1 MKPIRNIWKKAQK
14 AAATLLILTSLCQ
27 MTPVYA
33 DNEEQGSSGDEVFHV
48 EVVNNVSVDD
58 INISLAEYELGLDGL
73 ERPFTQNQF
82 VLPGQ
87 HVSKIVRITN
97 VARSAWIRIKPDFA
111 FADGM
116 EGVDESMFVLA
127 DDNWIKRG
135 EYWYYLKPVPT
146 GESIDFI
153 KEVII
158 PEDWTEEHSDKQFEI
173 TLRAEAV
180 QSENFTPA
188 FNTDDPW
195 FGTLIEICV
204 HNEYEEPHK
213 IEIDDSFSVEFRNG
227 ADGLILLGD
236 DWFKGFDKLMPGDTV
251 SNFARISNL
260 YSEPVDI
267 YFYTENIVEG
277 PDELLENLELTIRD
291 GDRIIFQGKLDKT
304 LKPIRL
310 GTYYTGD
317 ITDLVWELH
326 VPPEL
331 TNKFALTATKT
342 KWVFEARLKNKG
354 YQTGD
359 TTEIMP
365 YLIIGGTC
373 TALLMA
379 SVVVLF
385 VGRRKRHAKVSKA

>member
-1 MKPIRNIWKKAQK
+1 MIKECVPNYILLNIGARGACFSLESEVLTLKPIRNIWKKAQK
-14 AAATLLILTSLCQ
+14 AAAALLILSSFCQ

-153 KEVII
+153 KVFCLNNN
-158 PEDWTEEHSDKQFEI
+158 SK
-173 TLRAEAV
+173 
-180 QSENFTPA
+180 NFYIRQR
-188 FNTDDPW
+188 
-195 FGTLIEICV
+195 G
-204 HNEYEEPHK
+204 
-213 IEIDDSFSVEFRNG
+213 
-227 ADGLILLGD
+227 
-236 DWFKGFDKLMPGDTV
+236 
-251 SNFARISNL
+251 RI
-260 YSEPVDI
+260 
-267 YFYTENIVEG
+267 
-277 PDELLENLELTIRD
+277 
-291 GDRIIFQGKLDKT
+291 
-304 LKPIRL
+304 
-310 GTYYTGD
+310 
-317 ITDLVWELH
+317 
-326 VPPEL
+326 
-331 TNKFALTATKT
+331 
-342 KWVFEARLKNKG
+342 
-354 YQTGD
+354 
-359 TTEIMP
+359 
-365 YLIIGGTC
+365 
-373 TALLMA
+373 
-379 SVVVLF
+379 
-385 VGRRKRHAKVSKA
+385 